1 MFKRSL
7 LKKKIVRVIEQMK
20 TSVSKGFT
28 IAELTVVVGII
39 GVVTTIALAN
49 QASLSN
55 NVLLSNLAY
64 EIGLSLREAQT
75 YGISVK
81 AGDSTAGLRGAY
93 GILFRSDEPLEYY
106 LFHDR
111 NDNKIVDEA
120 DGEIVDTYKIENQRG
135 NSIVRM
141 CFDLPCNVNNSV
153 GDAYGGGGYI
163 AIMFRRPNPE
173 PVFKTGPLNGA
184 SLGASISPDE
194 IGPVHIVVN
203 NQARN
208 NCKTIIVESTGQI
221 RVDSGTPDVCVNP

>member
-1 MFKRSL
+1 MYYSMFSRSFIKKFIQKIGQIKRS
-7 LKKKIVRVIEQMK
+7 
-20 TSVSKGFT
+20 VSRGFT

-64 EIGLSLREAQT
+64 EMGLSLREAQT

-81 AGDSTAGLRGAY
+81 AGDSTSGFRGAY

-111 NDNKIVDEA
+111 NDNKTVDEG

-135 NSIVRM
+135 NSITRL
-141 CFDLPCNVNNSV
+141 CFNIPCDETRDVEFMT
-153 GDAYGGGGYI
+153 
-163 AIMFRRPNPE
+163 IMFRRPNPE
-173 PVFKTGPLNGA
+173 PIFKTGTLGVGGA
-184 SLGASISPDE
+184 LEQNDATVI
-194 IGPVHIVVN
+194 IGPAYIVVN
-203 NQARN
+203 NQQKN

-221 RVDSGTPDVCVNP
+221 RVDAGTPGICINP